1 MTDTHLRR
9 VRVTPNALL
18 KGFDMKMKPHGLLP
32 SLSFCVMIT
41 LLLGNTDRR
50 STAQEGKGRAVKHSS
65 GRMLPPM
72 PEIREAVM
80 FNTKE
85 ADAILAAMQV
95 FPVDNPWNEDISQR
109 PLLKNSKEMVATV
122 GNEGKLAFNL
132 DMGFILVPP
141 NQKKVDVKIARNQGE
156 AYAGESD
163 PGPFPVPDNMPV
175 EDWVPGGNKKLEDV
189 QRNGR
194 GDRHAIVVDPV
205 NGKLHEF
212 YHILKTDQGWTA
224 SQTSVF
230 DLKSN
235 KLRPAGWTSTDAAGL
250 PVFPAIVRFDEV
262 ERGMVEHAMRFTVRN
277 SRNAYVYPATHKASN
292 KANPDFPRMG
302 ERFRLRQDFDIKG
315 FSPHV
320 QAILK
325 GLKKYGM
332 IMADNGGNWRIS
344 VAPDPRIKGLAE
356 LGKVKG
362 ADFEVVEPT
371 GPNERPSAK

>member
-1 MTDTHLRR
+1 
-9 VRVTPNALL
+9 
-18 KGFDMKMKPHGLLP
+18 MKMKPHYLLA
-32 SLSFCVMIT
+32 SFTLCVT
-41 LLLGNTDRR
+41 VALLLGNDDQR
-50 STAQEGKGRAVKHSS
+50 SAARDSKDAPVKHSS
-65 GRMLPPM
+65 GRVLPPM
-72 PEIREAVM
+72 PEIKEPVM

-122 GNEGKLAFNL
+122 GNDGKLAVNL
-132 DMGFILVPP
+132 DMGFIIVPP
-141 NQKKVDVKIARNQGE
+141 NQKKVDVKIAKNQGE
-156 AYAGESD
+156 AYGDESD
-163 PGPFPVPDNMPV
+163 KGPFPVPDNMPV

-189 QRNGR
+189 QRNGK
-194 GDRHAIVVDPV
+194 GDRHAIVVDPI
-205 NGKLHEF
+205 NGKLYEF
-212 YHILKTDQGWTA
+212 YHILKTDDGWTA

-235 KLRPAGWTSTDAAGL
+235 KLRPDGWTSTDAAGL
-250 PVFPAIVRFDEV
+250 PIFPAAVRFDEV
-262 ERGMVEHAMRFTVRN
+262 ERGMVEHALRFTVDN

-302 ERFRLRQDFDIKG
+302 ERFRLRQDFDITG

-325 GLKKYGM
+325 GLKRYGM

-344 VAPDPRIKGLAE
+344 VAPDTRIKGLSE

-362 ADFEVVEPT
+362 SDFEVVAPT
-371 GPNERPSAK
+371 GPNEGPRGKK